1 MRPLL
6 RILRSRHLHIPVRRP
21 LLRILIAILLFALAG
36 AATAHEPRP
45 FRDAAEEQRF
55 QALVADLRCVMCQN
69 EPLSSSKALIARDMR
84 GKVFE
89 LMQQGQSDAQI
100 KQFLVDRYG
109 EFVLYRTPLS
119 PGTWLLWFGPALV
132 LVGGALTVLLIVRR
146 RAKQAAP
153 VASPENE
160 QEW

>member
-1 MRPLL
+1 MKRMLL
-6 RILRSRHLHIPVRRP
+6 V
-21 LLRILIAILLFALAG
+21 ILLLVLAG
-36 AATAHEPRP
+36 AATANEPRS

-55 QALVADLRCVMCQN
+55 HALIADLRCVMCQN

-100 KQFLVDRYG
+100 KRFLVDRYG

-132 LVGGALTVLLIVRR
+132 LIGGALTVLLIVRR

-153 VASPENE
+153 APQSEENE

>member
-1 MRPLL
+1 MRRMLL
-6 RILRSRHLHIPVRRP
+6 V
-21 LLRILIAILLFALAG
+21 ILLLALAG
-36 AATAHEPRP
+36 AATANEPRS

-55 QALVADLRCVMCQN
+55 HALIADLRCVMCQN

-100 KQFLVDRYG
+100 KRFLVDRYG

-132 LVGGALTVLLIVRR
+132 LIGGALTVLLIVRR

-153 VASPENE
+153 APQSEENK

>member
-1 MRPLL
+1 MRRMLL
-6 RILRSRHLHIPVRRP
+6 V
-21 LLRILIAILLFALAG
+21 ILLLALAG
-36 AATAHEPRP
+36 AATANEPRS

-55 QALVADLRCVMCQN
+55 HALIADLRCVMCQN

-100 KQFLVDRYG
+100 KRFLVDRYG

-132 LVGGALTVLLIVRR
+132 LIGGALTVLLIVRR

-153 VASPENE
+153 APQSEENE